1 MFGTVIIFPNSAN
14 FGRIV
19 WNSEKVVFLERAV
32 GLIVDASIK
41 INAHHHAFVLL
52 LGLLLLRFT

>member
-32 GLIVDASIK
+32 AWLGVGCVVVGLIVA
-41 INAHHHAFVLL
+41 AFL
-52 LGLLLLRFT
+52 